1 MTSDKREWREAMH
14 QRLDEMLD
22 ELEKELLEDASLAS
36 IEQALL
42 EQEKAFM
49 SDTFQILADRQEL
62 SPLKSRA
69 IVKNHPQRW
78 WVSTRD

>member
-22 ELEKELLEDASLAS
+22 RLEKELPKDAGLAS

-42 EQEKAFM
+42 EQEKAFL
-49 SDTFQILADRQEL
+49 SDTFQLLADRQEL
-62 SPLKSRA
+62 SPLRK
-69 IVKNHPQRW
+69 
-78 WVSTRD
+78 